1 MSMPVIFIISKY
13 IKNYNSVQVIT
24 EPQSS
29 RNFLLDIKKKI
40 SISEISFFFFEAPCY
55 LKKIFVRFL

>member
-29 RNFLLDIKKKI
+29 RNFLLDIKKK
-40 SISEISFFFFEAPCY
+40 
-55 LKKIFVRFL
+55 FLLV

>member
-13 IKNYNSVQVIT
+13 IKNYSSVQVIT

-29 RNFLLDIKKKI
+29 RNFLLDIKKNFLLVKFL
-40 SISEISFFFFEAPCY
+40 SFYFEEIGRAH
-55 LKKIFVRFL
+55 V